1 MERAKKPFTLTVS
14 ATNRKTGEKRQYN
27 NVYDIFFGFEMDNR
41 EGFVSYLRLMIDG
54 EPPERIYVYLT
65 EDDVTITAGGE
76 DKNIVRRIYGK

>member
-1 MERAKKPFTLTVS
+1 MTRTKKPFTLIVD
-14 ATNRKTGEKRQYN
+14 ATNRKTGEKRQYK
-27 NVYDIFFGFEMDNR
+27 NVYDIFHGFENGP

-65 EDDVTITAGGE
+65 EDDVTITAGEE

>member
-27 NVYDIFFGFEMDNR
+27 NVYDIFHGFENNQ
-41 EGFVSYLRLMIDG
+41 EGFISYLRLRIDG
-54 EPPERIYVYLT
+54 EPPKRIHVYLT

-76 DKNIVRRIYGK
+76 DKNIVRRVYGE